1 MVAGS
6 GKPLGSGAARNS
18 KDAAIE
24 LKPKN
29 WGGRVPQLLLKALG
43 QRREVQAHARSGRWM
58 HALMSWTPSVWE
70 GILPFR

>member
-43 QRREVQAHARSGRWM
+43 QRRGGTGARTQW
-58 HALMSWTPSVWE
+58 
-70 GILPFR
+70 